1 MGHPVEPP
9 GVPAPGVRSYDEV
22 QRRVRVHPRLR
33 VVDLPDVKVGEGR
46 AALVLVL
53 TLPEGCVEG
62 HQDLGGRRVRGRPE
76 RAALLRRHRWVEV
89 DGGRDRR
96 RRRHQD
102 VVAVV
107 HWTKACLI

>member
-9 GVPAPGVRSYDEV
+9 GVPAPSVRSYDEV

-33 VVDLPDVKVGEGR
+33 VVDLPHVEVGEGR

-62 HQDLGGRRVRGRPE
+62 HQDLGRGRVGDRPHRVAFE
-76 RAALLRRHRWVEV
+76 RRQWGVEV
-89 DGGRDRR
+89 DGGRDEGGSREE
-96 RRRHQD
+96 D
-102 VVAVV
+102 KVSMVN
-107 HWTKACLI
+107 